1 MGFGFCLFV
10 GCLGRLLFCVWLS
23 SLVNPVTGKLSLPW
37 LGLDSQDCHCRYDER
52 SYQSKNQEV
61 DSDDTYASTSSLIM
75 LKFPLILTVAHS
87 WHMLAGAHRLNIPTV
102 ELESNRSHVA
112 AASASLG
119 FERLKSDSN
128 QTCTSILNDVA
139 TY

>member
-52 SYQSKNQEV
+52 SMVQKKNARAPLERPPLV
-61 DSDDTYASTSSLIM
+61 FSRRIPCWLGAYFSSPFLMTFIPPIHPRIFSFTSCALRH
-75 LKFPLILTVAHS
+75 LLVLLHLLPG
-87 WHMLAGAHRLNIPTV
+87 W
-102 ELESNRSHVA
+102 
-112 AASASLG
+112 ASLHPG
-119 FERLKSDSN
+119 EELLRGS
-128 QTCTSILNDVA
+128 
-139 TY
+139 